1 MLRFAGFELDEQRA
15 ELRGPDGGPVKL
27 RPKTFEMLRHFTA
40 NAGRLI
46 GKEELMEAVWPNVHV
61 SEDGVFQ
68 CIRELRAA
76 IGDTERQLIKVV
88 PGRGY
93 LFDIEVSGDTAVPS
107 AAAPA
112 AAPPTPERLRF
123 PFRLSD
129 RIGIAGLAAV
139 FAVLGLAIAAPALF
153 SVPAPPTLAANPI
166 VDASG
171 DPAGARLAAAVADRL
186 SDGLAQT
193 ESIRVVASPAAGGT
207 TPVFIVESEL
217 GKDRQSWTLKAKL
230 IERVSGEVHAVV
242 TVAVPQD
249 LEIALLQSRLAAG
262 VGDGLARSL
271 NALLEGKSAGSRGT
285 APTTSSKVAIEQATA
300 SINQTS
306 RERFGVAEAMLK
318 DALAAEPDNVD
329 VQVALAALQL
339 RGIQMVWYD
348 GEERAAAESNAGA
361 LLARAVSARPR
372 SIAVLEAQCRF
383 LSATNAFAESL
394 VTCGQV
400 LSFDPWDGLAL
411 YLIGLGQLHLGRF
424 EDALKTFEEADLY
437 DTPAVSRWTWLLGAA
452 WANVF
457 LGRNEAALPLL
468 ERSIA
473 ITPASGRSHMM
484 LAVAYQRLGRTDEAR
499 AAFAKAMEIR
509 PGSTVANIVPPLR
522 NASPVFVAAM
532 DDYVQ
537 TMVELGLPAR

>member
-15 ELRGPDGGPVKL
+15 ELRGPGGGPVKL

-112 AAPPTPERLRF
+112 AATPTPERLRF

-129 RIGIAGLAAV
+129 RMGIAGVAAV
-139 FAVLGLAIAAPALF
+139 FAVLGLAIAAPAFF
-153 SVPAPPTLAANPI
+153 SVPAPPTLAASPI
-166 VDASG
+166 VDTSG

-186 SDGLAQT
+186 IDGLAQT
-193 ESIRVVASPAAGGT
+193 ESIRVVASPPAGGT

-217 GKDRQSWTLKAKL
+217 GKDRQSWTLKARL
-230 IERVSGEVHAVV
+230 IERSSGEVHAVV
-242 TVAVPQD
+242 TVAVPHD
-249 LEIALLQSRLAAG
+249 LELALLQSRLAAG

-271 NALLEGKSAGSRGT
+271 NTLLEGEPAGSRVT
-285 APTTSSKVAIEQATA
+285 APSTSSKVAIEQATA
-300 SINQTS
+300 SINHTS

-348 GEERAAAESNAGA
+348 AEERASAESNAGA
-361 LLARAVSARPR
+361 LLARAVAARPR

-394 VTCGQV
+394 VTCAQV

-424 EDALKTFEEADLY
+424 EDALRTFEQADLY
-437 DTPAVSRWTWLLGAA
+437 DTPAVSRWTWLVGAG

-473 ITPASGRSHMM
+473 ITAASGRSHML
-484 LAVAYQRLGRTDEAR
+484 LAVAYQRLGRAAEAR

-509 PGSTVANIVPPLR
+509 PGSTAANIVPPLR